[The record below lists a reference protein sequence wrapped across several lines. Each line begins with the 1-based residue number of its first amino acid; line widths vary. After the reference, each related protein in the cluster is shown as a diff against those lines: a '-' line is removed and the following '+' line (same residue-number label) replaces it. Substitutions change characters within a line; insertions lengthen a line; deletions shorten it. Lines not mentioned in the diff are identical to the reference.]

1 MSITVTKEG
10 PYFTSGPI
18 KFSEIRTRFKESSSG
33 SISASELFRNTNI
46 TDVNPIVP
54 DSTENDQ
61 VADEFTFSGGKF
73 TFSGTKTD
81 WKASLMR
88 DSIKR
93 YAATQSGT
101 DLNADFG
108 LYTASGGKGIDWD
121 GQGVADAAGST
132 TGNIT
137 RNVQKAI
144 NVTGTCGSNDT
155 GTNGLTGGGGVGAD
169 KKPAAQL
176 VLPNPLKAVNTTI
189 NNSGRIE
196 GAGGQGGCYTDW
208 QSNSDP
214 GKDGGIALKIV
225 HEGDQNDGVIVNNTG
240 EILGGGGSGEQGEQ
254 GFEGS
259 AGTCSSTTTSTSSG
273 WYVGGVYS
281 TCGGGGGGCG
291 GDQNLGSVC
300 FWQVDCDGDGSFDG
314 SLCADVCQWTSTS
327 TSYNNYGSST
337 DPVPGKGGCGGDGA
351 GYGQTR
357 QNGSAGTAAQQA
369 SCSNGSLEGGSRATD
384 GGRGGNGG
392 EHGQGGQGTLGT
404 PGDGGKSGAAIC
416 GKHYDLRGS
425 TGSPN
430 VMGSTSNQCD
440 GSAGPSPTPQGPPVL
455 TLTMPTRNQHV
466 RFNRPATHLCVTSRS
481 KTNPTISDGNTV
493 EFQIRYRW
501 SDIGSDW
508 DTHLTKLQIFDR
520 GADRATATPIKEFVR
535 SSRSGDVYE
544 TLTLLPGSYPLQ
556 WVGLHPFNTAN
567 HELVFGNTVGHNC
580 GGSMPRIINYDS
592 NETGFFPDDRDG
604 FNNPDPDPNY
614 ARRNEDCMRSSDQHL
629 WLVDADCQDANG
641 EFQILPKIGGT
652 GNFAWE
658 RSYNPAAGHDTQN
671 ADGSYVYDAV
681 KTMWSQYMR
690 DYAVTTSI
698 TDTNSES
705 SLWADDAIMDLR
717 MEFNPSGQLGKYI
730 VKAQSDNSCKFYWGY
745 NPDPTPS
752 NATGFFETTPYDSHG
767 ASFGSGLKPAGF
779 GASHDTGRIWPYTSE
794 GGNGQANWFSSGWN
808 RELNA
813 SGEPNQGPTYYE
825 LDVTQD
831 STVHILIRLTN
842 RFRTPDTDLWE
853 VNPNGIGFQIFKPG
867 SDSNT
872 VLTSLNAVVTDPFFG
887 LPVVNWSV
895 TNIRH
900 GTAPDY
906 MQGSSRAIKI
916 AGTKFP
922 YISDDLF
929 NNGVTD
935 TASGS
940 AQMLPQCNNDG
951 TPVGFGQNVTTGMKY
966 TLTAHN
972 TEGVDEKE
980 IIIN

>member
-46 TDVNPIVP
+46 TDTNPIVP

-73 TFSGTKTD
+73 SFSGTKNN

-93 YAATQSGT
+93 YIATQSGT

-121 GQGVADAAGST
+121 GQGVADAAGSS

-144 NVTGTCGSNDT
+144 NVTGTCGSSDS
-155 GTNGLTGGGGVGAD
+155 GDNGEPNGGGVGSG

-176 VLPNPLKAVNTTI
+176 VLPNPLKAVNATI
-189 NNSGRIE
+189 NNSGSIQ
-196 GAGGQGGCYTDW
+196 GAGGKGGCYTDW
-208 QSNSDP
+208 QTNSDP

-240 EILGGGGSGEQGEQ
+240 QILGGGGGGEQGEQ
-254 GFEGS
+254 GGPGTTGS
-259 AGTCSSTTTSTSSG
+259 CSSTTTSYSSG
-273 WYVGGVYS
+273 WYVTGGYS

-291 GDQNLGSVC
+291 GDQNLGTVC
-300 FWQVDCDGDGSFDG
+300 FWQVDCDGDGTFDG
-314 SLCADVCQWTSTS
+314 SLCADVCQWESSSTS
-327 TSYNNYGSST
+327 TTNYGSSST
-337 DPVPGKGGCGGDGA
+337 PVPGKGGCGGNGA
-351 GYGQTR
+351 GYGQSR
-357 QNGSAGTAAQQA
+357 QDGAAGTDAVPTT
-369 SCSNGSLEGGSRATD
+369 CSSGSLEGGSQPTD
-384 GGRGGNGG
+384 GGDGGRGG
-392 EHGQGGQGTLGT
+392 EHGQGGSGTLGI
-404 PGDGGKSGAAIC
+404 PGDGGKAGAAIC
-416 GKHYDLRGS
+416 GKYYDLRGS
-425 TGSPN
+425 TGTPN
-430 VMGSTSNQCD
+430 VMGRTDGQCD
-440 GSAGPSPTPQGPPVL
+440 GSAGPSPNPQDPPVL
-455 TLTMPTRNQHV
+455 TLTMPDRNQHV
-466 RFNRPATHLCVTSRS
+466 RFNRPATHLHVTSRS
-481 KTNPTISDGNTV
+481 KTNPTVSDGQNV

-508 DTHLTKLQIFDR
+508 DTHLTKLQVFAK
-520 GADRATATPIKEFVR
+520 GADPATATPIKEFVR
-535 SSRSGDVYE
+535 NSRSGDVTE
-544 TLTLLPGSYPLQ
+544 TLNLQPGSYPLQ

-567 HELVFGNTVGHNC
+567 HELIFGNTVGHNC
-580 GGSMPRIINYDS
+580 GGQMPRIINYDP

-604 FNNPDPDPNY
+604 FNNPANDPNY
-614 ARRNEDCMRSSDQHL
+614 ARRNVDCMRSSDQHL

-641 EFQILPKIGGT
+641 EFQILPKVGGS
-652 GNFAWE
+652 GNNAWE

-671 ADGSYVYDAV
+671 PDGSYVYGAV
-681 KTMWSQYMR
+681 RTMWSQYMR
-690 DYAVTTSI
+690 DYGITMSI
-698 TDTNSES
+698 TDTHSES
-705 SLWADDAIMDLR
+705 SLWADDDVMDLR
-717 MEFNPSGQLGKYI
+717 MEFNPNGQLGKYI

-767 ASFGSGLKPAGF
+767 ASFGIGTKPAGF
-779 GASHDTGRIWPYTSE
+779 GSSHDTGRIWPYTSE
-794 GGNGQANWFSSGWN
+794 GGNGQANWFGSWS

-831 STVHILIRLTN
+831 STIYILIRLTN
-842 RFRTPDTDLWE
+842 RFLSNDTDLWE

-900 GTAPDY
+900 GTNPDFL
-906 MQGSSRAIKI
+906 QGTSAARKTV
-916 AGTKFP
+916 GTKFP
-922 YISDDLF
+922 FISDDLF
-929 NNGVTD
+929 NGQVSD
-935 TASGS
+935 TSSGA

-951 TPVGFGQNVTTGMKY
+951 TPHGFGNETTVGMKY
-966 TLTAHN
+966 LFRAYN
-972 TEGVDEKE
+972 TQGLVEKE
-980 IIIN
+980 ITIN

>member
-73 TFSGTKTD
+73 TFTGTKTD

-93 YAATQSGT
+93 YIATQSGT

-121 GQGVADAAGST
+121 GQGVADAAGSS

-144 NVTGTCGSNDT
+144 NVTGTCGSSDS
-155 GTNGLTGGGGVGAD
+155 GDNGEPNGGGVGSG

-176 VLPNPLKAVNTTI
+176 VLPNPLKAVNATI
-189 NNSGRIE
+189 NNSGSIQ
-196 GAGGQGGCYTDW
+196 GAGGKGGCYTDW
-208 QSNSDP
+208 QTNSDP

-225 HEGDQNDGVIVNNTG
+225 HEGNQNDGVIVNNTG
-240 EILGGGGSGEQGEQ
+240 QILGGGGGGEQGEQ
-254 GFEGS
+254 GGPGTTGS
-259 AGTCSSTTTSTSSG
+259 CSSTTTTTSSG
-273 WYVGGVYS
+273 WYVTGGYS

-291 GDQNLGSVC
+291 GDQSLGTVC
-300 FWQVDCDGDGSFDG
+300 FWQVDCDGDGTFDG

-327 TSYNNYGSST
+327 TSTTNYGSSST
-337 DPVPGKGGCGGDGA
+337 PVPGKGGCGGNGA

-357 QNGSAGTAAQQA
+357 QDGAAGIDAVPTT
-369 SCSNGSLEGGSRATD
+369 CSSGSLEGGSQPTD
-384 GGRGGNGG
+384 GGDGGRGG
-392 EHGQGGQGTLGT
+392 EHGQGGSGTLGIT
-404 PGDGGKSGAAIC
+404 GDGGKAGAAIC
-416 GKHYDLRGS
+416 GKYYDLRGS
-425 TGSPN
+425 TGTPN
-430 VMGSTSNQCD
+430 VMGRTDGQCD
-440 GSAGPSPTPQGPPVL
+440 GSAGPSPDPQSPPVL
-455 TLTMPTRNQHV
+455 TLTMPDRNQHV
-466 RFNRPATHLCVTSRS
+466 RFNRPATHLHVTSRS
-481 KTNPTISDGNTV
+481 KTNPTVSDGQNV

-501 SDIGSDW
+501 NDRSGDW
-508 DTHLTKLQIFDR
+508 DTHLTKLQIFAK
-520 GADRATATPIKEFVR
+520 GADPATATPIKEFVR
-535 SSRSGDVYE
+535 SGRSGDVYE
-544 TLTLLPGSYPLQ
+544 TLELQPGSYPLQ

-567 HELVFGNTVGHNC
+567 HELVFGNTIGHNC
-580 GGSMPRIINYDS
+580 GGSMPRITNYDA

-604 FNNPDPDPNY
+604 FNNPASDPNY
-614 ARRNEDCMRSSDQHL
+614 ARRNEDCMRSNDQHI
-629 WLVDADCQDANG
+629 WLVDADCQDPNG
-641 EFQILPKIGGT
+641 EFQILPKIGGS
-652 GNFAWE
+652 GNSSWE

-671 ADGSYVYDAV
+671 TDGSYVYGAV
-681 KTMWSQYMR
+681 KTIWSQYMR

-705 SLWADDAIMDLR
+705 SLFADDAVMDLR

-730 VKAQSDNSCKFYWGY
+730 VKAQSDNNCKFYWGF

-752 NATGFFETTPYDSHG
+752 NATGYFETTPYDSHG
-767 ASFGSGLKPAGF
+767 ASFGGGIKPAGF
-779 GASHDTGRIWPYTSE
+779 GSSHDTGRIWPYTSE
-794 GGNGQANWFSSGWN
+794 NGNGQSSWFGGWSV
-808 RELNA
+808 ELNA

-831 STVHILIRLTN
+831 STVYILIRLTN
-842 RFRTPDTDLWE
+842 RFRATDTDLWE
-853 VNPNGIGFQIFKPG
+853 INPNGIGFQIFKPG

-872 VLTSLNAVVTDPFFG
+872 VLTSLNAVTANPFFG
-887 LPVVNWSV
+887 LPEVDWNV

-900 GTAPDY
+900 GTNPDFL
-906 MQGSSRAIKI
+906 QGTSAARKTV
-916 AGTKFP
+916 GTKFP

-929 NNGVTD
+929 NGQVNDV
-935 TASGS
+935 ASGT

-951 TPVGFGQNVTTGMKY
+951 TPHGFGNNTTVGMKY
-966 TLTAHN
+966 LFRAYN
-972 TEGVDEKE
+972 TQGLVEKE
-980 IIIN
+980 ITIN